1 MNDAWPML
9 APYLRQYGRN
19 CLSYSVL
26 QAGMQYHIEEG
37 IGFVA
42 YYPFRHWFWAPL
54 GRDIVLT
61 DPVCADQD
69 AEGLL
74 KRFLEQHPNTIVL
87 QCSARIGKILEN
99 LGYEVNHM
107 GQECVLPVP
116 FVLDGKDR
124 SKLRQWR
131 NKCVR
136 EQVVIEEKPL
146 SQLDPA
152 EIDVL
157 SQQWMQEKGGKELIL
172 LTRPFVRED
181 EPDTRCFWARQNGKL
196 VGLAIFDPMYDKEQI
211 IGYYHNFDRLTA
223 DAPNGTSVAIILE
236 AIKTFEKEG
245 VRSVSLGLMPLYVLR
260 AHFRHNEFTMK
271 ALRYAYKKLN
281 FLYPFQGNISH
292 KKKFH
297 GKHIP
302 VYFSS
307 TKGNRL
313 WELFVL
319 MKAMRMM

>member
-1 MNDAWPML
+1 M
-9 APYLRQYGRN
+9 PYLRQYGRN

-26 QAGMQYHIEEG
+26 QAGMQYHLEEN
-37 IGFVA
+37 IGFIA
-42 YYPFRHWFWAPL
+42 YYTFRHWLLAPM
-54 GRDIVLT
+54 GRDIVLS
-61 DPVCADQD
+61 DPVCALDQ

-74 KRFLEQHPNTIVL
+74 QRFFAKHPNSIVL
-87 QCSARIGKILEN
+87 QCSEPIGKILEK

-107 GQECVLPVP
+107 GQDCELPLP
-116 FVLDGKDR
+116 FKLEGKDR

-136 EQVVIEEKPL
+136 ENVLIEEKPL
-146 SQLDPA
+146 SQLSAA
-152 EIDVL
+152 EIDSL
-157 SQQWMQEKGGKELIL
+157 SKEWMQEKGGKELIL
-172 LTRPFVRED
+172 LTRPFVRDD

-196 VGLAIFDPMYDKEQI
+196 VGLAIFDPIYEKNKI

-223 DAPNGTSVAIILE
+223 DAPNGTSVSLILE

-245 VRSVSLGLMPLYVLR
+245 VRKVSLGLMPLYVLR
-260 AHFRHNEFTMK
+260 AHFKHNEFTMK
-271 ALRYAYKKLN
+271 ALRYAYKNLN

-292 KKKFH
+292 KRKFH
-297 GKHIP
+297 GRHIP

-307 TKGNRL
+307 TKGNNL

-319 MKAMRMM
+319 MKAMRMI